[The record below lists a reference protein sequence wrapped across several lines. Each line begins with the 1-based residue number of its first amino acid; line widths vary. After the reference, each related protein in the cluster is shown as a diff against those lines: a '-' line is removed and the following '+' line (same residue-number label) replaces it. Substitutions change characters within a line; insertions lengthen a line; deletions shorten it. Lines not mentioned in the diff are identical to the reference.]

1 MRIQPVHQKFRS
13 CFTFAHI
20 AANSHKNSLY
30 RFWGY
35 CYVPIRNAE
44 QGTDDFHRQISA
56 QHVTCILPPKGSALV
71 TAPIMPY
78 FSRSQSA
85 RKRLPE
91 TEALLGELFLTAPDG
106 ILNAATSKRAVL
118 IFSIERDRR
127 SSQSA
132 QRFCRADMSPSAGVS
147 PMRFHSRFAH
157 FRPIKGASSK

>member
-1 MRIQPVHQKFRS
+1 MYPSGTQNKEQMTFIVKFQ
-13 CFTFAHI
+13 
-20 AANSHKNSLY
+20 
-30 RFWGY
+30 
-35 CYVPIRNAE
+35 RNMYLA
-44 QGTDDFHRQISA
+44 TS
-56 QHVTCILPPKGSALV
+56 PKGSALV

-106 ILNAATSKRAVL
+106 ILNAASSKRAVL

-127 SSQSA
+127 FSQSA